1 MEICSEILSSAF
13 FAVCPYSCSRI
24 LAQSMVQIIKNNFFS
39 YLLVLQ
45 TSFFGILGWC
55 IMGPITCINS
65 RNGSLT
71 CNRMA
76 VQELVATKLLIVI
89 LQWRNKENQT
99 KRFQQFQVC
108 VVFDCSAEYRS
119 TSDIRTRLEQ

>member
-1 MEICSEILSSAF
+1 
-13 FAVCPYSCSRI
+13 
-24 LAQSMVQIIKNNFFS
+24 
-39 YLLVLQ
+39 
-45 TSFFGILGWC
+45 
-55 IMGPITCINS
+55 MGPIACINS

-108 VVFDCSAEYRS
+108 VVFDCSAEYRG